1 MTTSKKNMPEQQ
13 IQKGFF
19 STSQMKWKFF
29 FCWLNFFC
37 ISWILGLNTKS
48 AVGIA
53 ISFHYPASDEAISNP
68 FIGSATWADD
78 SSERE
83 QPFTLVYADLT
94 WAEFEPTQGIYD
106 FESFEKNNHF
116 DLWREQGKHVIFRFV
131 TDMPGQNNHR
141 DIPDWLYNATG
152 KDGKAYAVSY
162 GRGYSPNYANPIF
175 IEAHAKA
182 IAALGKRY
190 GKDPFFAYIELGSLG
205 HWGEWHIHPDV
216 ASMPSVSICRQ
227 YILPYV
233 SAFPDAK
240 LMLRRPFAA
249 AGNIAVG
256 LFNDA
261 AGEQEPTEAWLTWI
275 ETGEDTEQ
283 SAESE
288 LLLPMPEA
296 WQSNPI
302 GGELSTKMKHQQ
314 LLGELLPQTLDL
326 FARSHTSWIGPGSF
340 VKVERDGNL
349 QPALDQ
355 VNRLIGYRLRISKS
369 EISKLNNGDYQFTLT
384 WHNDG
389 IAPFYF
395 DWKAYLRIVGDD
407 GQYNLMPLPM
417 HLIEIQPGVEFPVT
431 LTIPQKILFKGE
443 NRIETGIVDPSNGRA
458 RVTLAMVAP
467 HDDFWYELLSLQQ

>member
-1 MTTSKKNMPEQQ
+1 MSQKNSQSDLQQ
-13 IQKGFF
+13 QKNLF
-19 STSQMKWKFF
+19 STSRVKWKLFLCCLVLF
-29 FCWLNFFC
+29 ELTG
-37 ISWILGLNTKS
+37 ILGSSWRS
-48 AVGIA
+48 AAGIA
-53 ISFHYPASDEAISNP
+53 VSFHYLPSDEAISNP
-68 FIGSATWADD
+68 FIGNAIWADD

-94 WAEFEPTQGIYD
+94 WAELEPTQGVYD

-141 DIPDWLYNATG
+141 DIPDWLYNATD

-162 GRGYSPNYANPIF
+162 GRGYAPNYENPIF

-205 HWGEWHIHPDV
+205 HWGEWHIHSSIAP
-216 ASMPSVSICRQ
+216 MPPVSVCRQ

-249 AGNIAVG
+249 AGKTAIG

-261 AGEQEPTEAWLTWI
+261 AGELEPTEEWLAWI
-275 ETGEDTEQ
+275 ETGEDKAHP
-283 SAESE
+283 AESE
-288 LLLPMPEA
+288 SLLPMPEA
-296 WQSNPI
+296 WRSNPI
-302 GGELSTKMKHQQ
+302 GGELSTKMKYQQ
-314 LLGELLPQTLDL
+314 LLDTLLPQTLDL
-326 FARSHTSWIGPGSF
+326 FARSHISWIGPGSF
-340 VKVERDGNL
+340 VKVERDGEL

-369 EISKLNNGDYQFTLT
+369 EITDLNNGDYQLTLT

-417 HLIEIQPGVEFPVT
+417 HLIDIQPGIDFPVT
-431 LTIPQKILFKGE
+431 LTIPQKILFKGG

-458 RVTLAMVAP
+458 RVTLAMITP
-467 HDDFWYELLSLQQ
+467 HNDFWYELLSLQL